1 MADSFK
7 TKFVQDFKPGPDA
20 VIELTNAKFVD
31 VDNDCF
37 FDPGVSVLIID
48 GKIAAMPG
56 LDGEPSNMQPDFT
69 IDLQGKTVMP
79 GLFNTHCH
87 VQMMTPTLLMGL
99 KDIKLAKK
107 YKQDQL
113 AKNMNECL
121 AHGITNIRDAYTDD
135 LQVSRTFKEN
145 INKGDICGPR
155 IQQSV
160 VVVQPNGY
168 MSQKAGLGM
177 RMIRSAA
184 GIPLKDFEDR
194 DSGIIVFPK
203 DADEKVVRDAVDRAI
218 DERGAEAIKITEQ
231 RTNMNTFEP
240 DLDIMNTKQF
250 AALTDQA
257 QKRGLQSTMHQVSV
271 ESLRRGIKGHISSFA
286 HMARDEEVTDE
297 DITAFI
303 ENGCIVEP
311 TLSVGY
317 DMSWKVWGDEWEN
330 HPSLDR
336 LSQYRD
342 ETYRFTDLAEEYY
355 IPELR
360 ESVVDSFDK
369 FVANKF
375 KLLGLKDLTKMIKN
389 YACVTTTGADN
400 FRKLFQAGARMALAN
415 DGGVP
420 PCTPAMMDL
429 ELALFELYVNS
440 DPDGKRFTGT
450 DAIKIAT
457 INSACSMGMEE
468 RFGTIRPGKTADL
481 AVVDGDPFEDFRV
494 VGKRVAALFMD
505 GRLVINNCD
514 LDV

>member
-1 MADSFK
+1 MADTFE
-7 TKFVQDFKPGPDA
+7 TKFVHDFKPDPDA

-31 VDNDCF
+31 VENGCF
-37 FDPGVSVLIID
+37 FDPGVSVLIKE

-56 LDGEPSNMQPDFT
+56 LNSETSDVKPDFT
-69 IDLQGKTVMP
+69 IDLQGKTVLP

-99 KDIKLAKK
+99 KDIKLAKRH
-107 YKQDQL
+107 KQEQL
-113 AKNMNECL
+113 EKNMNECL

-135 LQVSRTFKEN
+135 LLVSRTFKDS
-145 INKGDICGPR
+145 INKGDISGPR

-168 MSQKAGLGM
+168 MSQKPGLGM
-177 RMIRSAA
+177 RMIRTAA
-184 GIPLKDFEDR
+184 GIPLKDFEDQE
-194 DSGIIVFPK
+194 SGILVFPK

-240 DLDIMNTKQF
+240 DLDIMTAEQF
-250 AALTDQA
+250 GALTDQA
-257 QKRGLQSTMHQVSV
+257 RMRGLQSTMHQVSV
-271 ESLRRGIKGHISSFA
+271 ESLRRGIKHHISSFA
-286 HMARDEEVTDE
+286 HMARDGELTDE

-317 DMSWKVWGDEWEN
+317 DMSWKIRGDEWEN
-330 HPSLDR
+330 HPSLNQ

-342 ETYRFTDLAEEYY
+342 GTYSFADMAEEYY

-360 ESVVDSFDK
+360 ESVTGSYDK
-369 FVANKF
+369 FVDNRF
-375 KLLGLKDLTKMIKN
+375 KLLGIKDLTKMIKN
-389 YACVTTTGADN
+389 YACVATTGAEN
-400 FRKLFQAGARMALAN
+400 FRRLFQAGARMALAN

-420 PCTPAMMDL
+420 PCTPAMMGL
-429 ELALFELYVNS
+429 ELALFELYLNS
-440 DPDGKRFTGT
+440 DPNGKRFTGT
-450 DAIKIAT
+450 DALKIAT
-457 INSACSMGMEE
+457 TNSACSMGMEGA
-468 RFGTIRPGKTADL
+468 FGTIQTGKTADL

-514 LDV
+514 LAV